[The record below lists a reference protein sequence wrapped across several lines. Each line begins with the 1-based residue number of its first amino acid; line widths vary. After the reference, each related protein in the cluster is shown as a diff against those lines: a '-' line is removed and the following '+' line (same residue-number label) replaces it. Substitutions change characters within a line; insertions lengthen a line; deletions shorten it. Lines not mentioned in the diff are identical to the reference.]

1 MASIFRRNGARKG
14 KWLAKFLNADGQYE
28 TLSTRT
34 TDHAAAERI
43 ADKWESDAVLRRE
56 GAIDASVEKLARQGR
71 RPIAEHLD
79 DFKVA
84 LMAKGATARHV
95 ELVIGRATRV
105 VKGCKFETWA
115 DVSASK
121 AMAFLHDLRLDKKQE
136 GETVKRGISAQTF
149 NFYVQAIQQF
159 GRWMVRDNRAAANPL
174 SHLDKL
180 NIRLDR
186 RHDRRAFTAEE
197 LRTLLQ
203 AAENGA
209 ECYGMTGKERS
220 MLYRLAV
227 ETGLRAGELRS
238 LTAASFNLTSKP
250 PTVTVAA
257 AYSKRRRDD
266 TLPLRPATAK
276 LLTEYLK
283 NKMPDATAF
292 KLPVRWEVVRMFRE
306 DLKAAGIAEQ
316 DASDRFADF
325 HALRHSFISNL
336 AAGGV
341 HPKTAQALARHST
354 ITLTMDRYTHRQT
367 GGEVEALAVLPDLS
381 LPPAQIG
388 TLRATGTD
396 NGTADEGNGA
406 HHRAHQTRRGS
417 KRHGAINVDGTD
429 AHASAI
435 GQAEDAQRPLE
446 NADENAMMLVGA
458 TTCGTEAEGFE
469 PPDDL
474 RRLRFS
480 RPVQ

>member
-1 MASIFRRNGARKG
+1 MASVFRRNGARKG
-14 KWLAKFLNADGQYE
+14 KWLAKFRNADGQYE
-28 TLSTRT
+28 TLSTGT

-56 GAIDASVEKLARQGR
+56 GAIDASIEKLARQGR
-71 RPIAEHLD
+71 QKIAEHLA

-84 LMAKGATARHV
+84 LTAKGATSRHV
-95 ELVIGRATRV
+95 ELVIGRAKRV
-105 VKGCKFETWA
+105 IDGCKFETWA
-115 DVSASK
+115 DFSASK
-121 AMAFLHDLRLDKKQE
+121 AMAFIHELRLDKEQE
-136 GETVKRGISAQTF
+136 DKTVKRGISAQTF

-159 GRWMVRDNRAAANPL
+159 GRWMVRDNRAATNPL

-180 NIRLDR
+180 NVRLDR
-186 RHDRRAFTAEE
+186 RHDRRAYTANE

-203 AAENGA
+203 AAEKGV

-220 MLYRLAV
+220 LLYRLAV

-238 LTAASFNLTSKP
+238 LTQASFKLKDNP

-266 TLPLRPATAK
+266 TLPLRAPTAK
-276 LLTEYLK
+276 LLEAHLK
-283 NKMPDATAF
+283 NKTPEALAF
-292 KLPVRWEVVRMFRE
+292 KIPVRWEVVRMFRE

-381 LPPAQIG
+381 LPPTQNA
-388 TLRATGTD
+388 TLRATGTED
-396 NGTADEGNGA
+396 STPDRKTGA

-417 KRHGAINVDGTD
+417 KRSSATNRGDTS
-429 AHASAI
+429 ASESAFD
-435 GQAEDAQRPLE
+435 QAEDAPKPLKNAEE
-446 NADENAMMLVGA
+446 NELMLVGA
-458 TTCGTEAEGFE
+458 TTCEAEAEGFE
-469 PPDDL
+469 PPEDL
-474 RRLRFS
+474 RLLRFS
-480 RPVQ
+480 RPVH

>member
-14 KWLAKFLNADGQYE
+14 KWLAKFMNADGQYV
-28 TLSTRT
+28 TRSTRT

-56 GAIDASVEKLARQGR
+56 GAIDASVEKLARQAR
-71 RPIAEHLD
+71 RPITEHLD

-84 LMAKGATARHV
+84 LTAKGATARHV

-105 VKGCKFETWA
+105 IKGCKFETWA

-136 GETVKRGISAQTF
+136 DETVKRGISAQTF

-159 GRWMVRDNRAAANPL
+159 GRWMVRDNRAATNPL

-180 NIRLDR
+180 NVRLDR
-186 RHDRRAFTAEE
+186 RHDRRAFTADE
-197 LRTLLQ
+197 LRALLK

-220 MLYRLAV
+220 LLYRLAV

-238 LTAASFNLTSKP
+238 LTQASFKLKAKP
-250 PTVTVAA
+250 PNVTVAA

-266 TLPLRPATAK
+266 TLPLRPATVK
-276 LLTEYLK
+276 LLEEHLK
-283 NKMPDATAF
+283 NKTPEALAF
-292 KLPVRWEVVRMFRE
+292 KIPVRWEVVRMFRE
-306 DLKAAGIAEQ
+306 DLKSAGIPEQ

-396 NGTADEGNGA
+396 NGTPDQGNGA
-406 HHRAHQTRRGS
+406 HHRAHQTRRGTP
-417 KRHGAINVDGTD
+417 RHAATN
-429 AHASAI
+429 HASNGAEESAP
-435 GQAEDAQRPLE
+435 GQAGSAQNPRE
-446 NADENAMMLVGA
+446 KADENDTMLIGA
-458 TTCGTEAEGFE
+458 TTSGTEAEGFE
-469 PPDDL
+469 PPDEL
-474 RRLRFS
+474 PRLRFS